1 MVCRAWYYSVNDKP
15 TFQISVPLDDG
26 SYKRL
31 YEDLVKYPTFGLKV
45 SSISDVVEYLASPTL
60 EASQYFPAT
69 SYTPKEGEDYN
80 SRYFY
85 SVLGFC
91 PFLNK
96 RCLSPKSIKWLH
108 QCLEKRRH
116 QYRSQEEANH
126 ILNVKEL
133 ISQKRFGGTSGRITQ
148 HKRYFQVCLKLSAS
162 ITQLDIL
169 LAQDNIKKSETL
181 LKEISGIGLTRYTSN
196 LANNKLKKV
205 CISSSKARC
214 NVISA
219 TTIEILMAAPII
231 QYPNSDC

>member
-1 MVCRAWYYSVNDKP
+1 MPAKMEMNNTPKEDQQRLFPSEMLCKIYGYLQRRSMEKKTWQMVCRAWYYSVNDKP
-15 TFQISVPLDDG
+15 TIQISVPLDDG

-31 YEDLVKYPTFGLKV
+31 YEDLVKYPTFRLKV

-80 SRYFY
+80 STYFY

-148 HKRYFQVCLKLSAS
+148 HKR
-162 ITQLDIL
+162 
-169 LAQDNIKKSETL
+169 
-181 LKEISGIGLTRYTSN
+181 
-196 LANNKLKKV
+196 
-205 CISSSKARC
+205 
-214 NVISA
+214 
-219 TTIEILMAAPII
+219 
-231 QYPNSDC
+231 